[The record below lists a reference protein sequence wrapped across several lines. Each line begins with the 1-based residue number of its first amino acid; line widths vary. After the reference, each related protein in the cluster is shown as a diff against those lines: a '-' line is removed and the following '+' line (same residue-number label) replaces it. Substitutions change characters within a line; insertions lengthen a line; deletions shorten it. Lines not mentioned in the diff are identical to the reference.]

1 MMPLRAATKIELNSR
16 LAREIDTWIKNR
28 KKTWQGLFIDAKLT
42 QGIST
47 NIKRG
52 ANPHPTVLV
61 KLARAMNLPVYKLF
75 YWAEYMTETEMEDF
89 INKSDLTPE
98 EIQLIETYR
107 ELDPVHADI
116 VLRVVR
122 GFRLGDDRKL
132 T

>member
-1 MMPLRAATKIELNSR
+1 MPLRGATKIELNSR

-28 KKTWQGLFIDAKLT
+28 KKTWQGLFIDATLT

-61 KLARAMNLPVYKLF
+61 KLAKAMNLPVYKLF

-89 INKSDLTPE
+89 INKSDLTPK

-107 ELDPVHADI
+107 DLDEKHADI
-116 VLRVVR
+116 VLQVVE
-122 GFRLGDDRKL
+122 GFHLGDVRKL
-132 T
+132 S